1 MLGLGVY
8 LVLAL
13 VVGVQYALKPYY
25 EGYKMV
31 QQTLG
36 SLSDADQRFLAE
48 LMRELDEER
57 RNPGSAGAGGY
68 ASGGAGSAGGLAGG
82 SADGS
87 PDGTAAGLDPGQ
99 YLPGAYDANGLPIT
113 GNYGNGAAGLHDFLN
128 DPEIKALTRKISLND
143 QMRALEIVRPSL
155 SDEDIRQLVEWVKD
169 GITPSEKVEIKKLLK
184 ARLNAEQIA
193 QLRVL
198 YDKYYGQV

>member
-1 MLGLGVY
+1 MSLKQWSLQKKIMLGLGVY

-57 RNPGSAGAGGY
+57 RNPGSAGAGGL
-68 ASGGAGSAGGLAGG
+68 AGGGAGSAGGLAGG
-82 SADGS
+82 SAGGSLDGS
-87 PDGTAAGLDPGQ
+87 AAGLDPGQ

-113 GNYGNGAAGLHDFLN
+113 GITATVQLAST
-128 DPEIKALTRKISLND
+128 ISSMTRK
-143 QMRALEIVRPSL
+143 
-155 SDEDIRQLVEWVKD
+155 
-169 GITPSEKVEIKKLLK
+169 
-184 ARLNAEQIA
+184 
-193 QLRVL
+193 
-198 YDKYYGQV
+198 